1 LCGIAP
7 PHQSEFGSGIIPAS
21 IICGGS
27 RRATIPKRR
36 KPKLTVVCDCKG
48 YWTKGFCAH
57 ERLVRHLESD
67 IDLDE
72 LMGGFKVNKKR
83 GLKRRTAPALIQQ
96 GVSPQPKKKKD
107 TCVLTEPVC

>member
-1 LCGIAP
+1 MA
-7 PHQSEFGSGIIPAS
+7 PAS
-21 IICGGS
+21 S
-27 RRATIPKRR
+27 QPVSSAAAADEPPFQ

-96 GVSPQPKKKKD
+96 GVSPQPKKKRD